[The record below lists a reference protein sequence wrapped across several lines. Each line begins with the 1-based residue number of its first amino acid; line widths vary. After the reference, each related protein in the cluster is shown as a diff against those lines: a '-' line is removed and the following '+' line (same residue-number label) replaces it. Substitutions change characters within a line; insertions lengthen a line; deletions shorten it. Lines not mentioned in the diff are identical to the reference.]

1 MLRNGVGF
9 IIQGA
14 TATELPDDV
23 VAAYDASFPTAESKA
38 GAAQLPLIVPTTE
51 DAAGAK
57 EMRAITDELSR
68 WHKPALVAFSD
79 LDPVFPYP
87 RAGQVFCDLIPT
99 AGAQVKI
106 EGASHFLQEDRGEQL
121 AQEVLKLVP

>member
-1 MLRNGVGF
+1 MLRKGVGF

-23 VAAYDASFPTAESKA
+23 VAAYDAPFPTAESKA

-57 EMRAITDELSR
+57 EMRAITDELSGGT
-68 WHKPALVAFSD
+68 S
-79 LDPVFPYP
+79 P
-87 RAGQVFCDLIPT
+87 RSLHSPT
-99 AGAQVKI
+99 
-106 EGASHFLQEDRGEQL
+106 
-121 AQEVLKLVP
+121 